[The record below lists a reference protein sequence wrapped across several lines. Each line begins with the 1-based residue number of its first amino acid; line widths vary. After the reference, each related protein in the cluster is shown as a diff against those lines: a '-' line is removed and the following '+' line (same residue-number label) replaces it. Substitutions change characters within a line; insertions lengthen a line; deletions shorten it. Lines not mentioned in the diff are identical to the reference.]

1 MLLPPNPTDEQIDD
15 YNKKQ
20 LFVRDA
26 LPVGW
31 LEYSE
36 ELEEAAETLW
46 ADRDNRML
54 LQAETQLDGS
64 MLSKKSSAHSR
75 SYILLASLALENVL
89 KGLII
94 ANDAKL
100 IASGKLDKSLKSH
113 NLIDLTVRID
123 GLTLSKAEKH
133 VIQVCQDAIPYWG
146 RYPIPLEYRGLKP
159 VEVANDKFRTC
170 FRQLHFRLCKSL
182 YDLVKDG
189 WNSGVGPET
198 LKTRRIHY
206 GDTIDNKENFP
217 WAKDNSK

>member
-36 ELEEAAETLW
+36 ELEEAAEELW
-46 ADRDNRML
+46 AGNGNGIL

-64 MLSKKSSAHSR
+64 MLIKKSSAHSR

-113 NLIDLTVRID
+113 NLIDLAKRVD
-123 GLTLSKAEKH
+123 GLILSKDEKR
-133 VIQVCQDAIPYWG
+133 ILQVCQDAIPYWG
-146 RYPIPLEYRGLKP
+146 RYPIPLEYKGLKP
-159 VEVANDKFRTC
+159 VEAVNDKFRTC
-170 FRQLHFRLCKSL
+170 FRQLHYRLCKSL
-182 YDLVKDG
+182 YDSQKDG
-189 WNSGVGPET
+189 WDSGVGPGSF
-198 LKTRRIHY
+198 KMRSARY
-206 GDTIDNKENFP
+206 GDTIDLNEKFP
-217 WAKDNSK
+217 WINDDDE